1 MVLLLALLIW
11 VGLAGAQEA
20 ARPDSAAPV
29 PPSPYRIIQAHA
41 PEAVQ
46 VAASLGRYVANF
58 GRREGIEPG
67 SLFRVYDRVGPV
79 GLVQVE
85 RVWRD
90 SAALRLIRL
99 GRKDFADPLPLR
111 TGFTLTPEY
120 VLLGSVGF
128 AAGEPLLGPDAQE
141 RLRYAARLV
150 LAFPQWPVVIEG
162 HTDPSGK
169 KAENQILSLQRAERI
184 RTYLHEVQHIPL
196 ERMHL
201 RAYGSQRPVA
211 DNASEAGRQRN
222 RRVDIRLVGDLPPEL
237 EATEQKKTSPESG
250 KP

>member
-1 MVLLLALLIW
+1 MVLLLALLLW
-11 VGLAGAQEA
+11 SGAA
-20 ARPDSAAPV
+20 AAQGAATPDSLAAV
-29 PPSPYRIIQAHA
+29 PPSPYRIIRAHA

-58 GRREGIEPG
+58 GRRQGIEPG
-67 SLFRVYDRVGPV
+67 SVFRAYDRVGQV

-99 GRKDFADPLPLR
+99 GRKTAAAPLPLDA
-111 TGFTLTPEY
+111 GYTLTPEH

-128 AAGEPLLGPDAQE
+128 AAGQPILDADAQE
-141 RLRYAARLV
+141 RLRYAARLI

-169 KAENQILSLQRAERI
+169 KAENQKLSLERAARI
-184 RTYLHEVQHIPL
+184 RTYLNEVQHIPRD
-196 ERMHL
+196 RMHL
-201 RAYGSQRPVA
+201 RAYGSRRPVA

-222 RRVDIRLVGDLPPEL
+222 RRVDIRLVGELPPEL
-237 EATEQKKTSPESG
+237 GADTTKKDP
-250 KP
+250 P